1 VGISS
6 LFFLI
11 FIYVNKNLTI
21 VIPCKNE
28 GFLIIET
35 LLLLLSQK
43 EKFRIIIADSSDN
56 EESILLLKKYQ
67 KKYSKQIQITEG
79 GFPARARNNGAKLVD
94 TPYILFLDAD
104 IHIKQD
110 DLIVKCLNEMI
121 VGRYDLLT
129 CKFKTL
135 DGKFDWIYKI
145 FNVVQWF
152 SSKTTPFALGG
163 FMLFKTDTFNELK
176 GFNNE
181 DKIAEDYHLSSK
193 ISPSK
198 FRVENLFVYTPSR
211 RFEKK
216 GLWYMMKLMVMCW
229 WNRNND
235 DFFKQDFNYWI

>member
-1 VGISS
+1 M
-6 LFFLI
+6 
-11 FIYVNKNLTI
+11 NKQLTI

-28 GFLIIET
+28 SSLIIET
-35 LLLLLSQK
+35 LIFILEQT
-43 EKFRIIIADSSDN
+43 EKFKIIVADSST
-56 EESILLLKKYQ
+56 EQESINLLKEFQEKY
-67 KKYSKQIQITEG
+67 KEQIKIVG
-79 GFPARARNNGAKLVD
+79 GGLPSVARNKGAELVD
-94 TPYILFLDAD
+94 TPYVLFLDAD
-104 IHIKQD
+104 IHIKQN

-121 VGRYDLLT
+121 IGRYDLLT

-145 FNVVQWF
+145 FNVVQWV

-163 FMLFKTDTFNELK
+163 FMLFKTETFNKLK

-193 ISPSK
+193 IAPSK

-216 GLWYMMKLMVMCW
+216 SLRYMMKLMVMCW

-235 DFFKQDFNYWI
+235 EFFKQDFNYWI

>member
-1 VGISS
+1 M
-6 LFFLI
+6 
-11 FIYVNKNLTI
+11 NKQLTI

-28 GFLIIET
+28 SSLIIET
-35 LLLLLSQK
+35 LIFILGQT
-43 EKFRIIIADSSDN
+43 EKFKIIVADSSTDK
-56 EESILLLKKYQ
+56 ESIDLLKKFQ
-67 KKYSKQIQITEG
+67 KKYKEQIKIIG
-79 GFPARARNNGAKLVD
+79 GGLPSVARNKGAELVD
-94 TPYILFLDAD
+94 TPYVLFLDAD

-145 FNVVQWF
+145 FNVVQWV

-163 FMLFKTDTFNELK
+163 FMLFKTETFNKLK

-193 ISPSK
+193 NAPSK

-216 GLWYMMKLMVMCW
+216 SLRYMMKLMVMCW

-235 DFFKQDFNYWI
+235 EFFKQDFNYWI

>member
-1 VGISS
+1 M
-6 LFFLI
+6 
-11 FIYVNKNLTI
+11 NKDVTI

-28 GFLIIET
+28 GRLVIDT
-35 LLLLLSQK
+35 LNFIYCQNQK
-43 EKFRIIIADSSDN
+43 YKVIIADSSTEDG
-56 EESILLLKKYQ
+56 SILLLKKYQ
-67 KKYSKQIQITEG
+67 EKFGSHVTIVEG
-79 GFPARARNNGAKLVD
+79 GLPSVARNKGAELVD
-94 TPYILFLDAD
+94 TPYVLFLDAD
-104 IHIKQD
+104 IHIKQS
-110 DLIVKCLNEMI
+110 DLIVKCVNEM
-121 VGRYDLLT
+121 VKNDYDLLT

-145 FNVVQWF
+145 FNIIQWF

-163 FMLFKTDTFNELK
+163 FMLFKTETFKKLN

-193 ISPSK
+193 IHPNK

-216 GLWYMMKLMVMCW
+216 GLRYMIKLMFMCW

-235 DFFKQDFNYWI
+235 EFFKKDYNYWI

>member
-1 VGISS
+1 M
-6 LFFLI
+6 
-11 FIYVNKNLTI
+11 NKNITI

-28 GFLIIET
+28 GSLIIET
-35 LLLLLSQK
+35 LIFILSQT
-43 EKFRIIIADSSDN
+43 EKFKIIIADSSTDK
-56 EESILLLKKYQ
+56 ESIILLNEFQEKY
-67 KKYSKQIQITEG
+67 KEQIKIISG
-79 GFPARARNNGAKLVD
+79 GLPSVARNKGAELVK
-94 TPYILFLDAD
+94 TPYVLFLDAD

-110 DLIVKCLNEMI
+110 DLIVKCLNKMI
-121 VGRYDLLT
+121 IGRYDLMT
-129 CKFKTL
+129 CKFKTI

-145 FNVVQWF
+145 FNVIQWF

-163 FMLFKTDTFNELK
+163 FMLFKTDTFNKLN

-193 ISPSK
+193 IVPNK

-216 GLWYMMKLMVMCW
+216 GLWYMIKLMVMCW

-235 DFFKQDFNYWI
+235 EFFKQDFNYWI

>member
-1 VGISS
+1 M
-6 LFFLI
+6 
-11 FIYVNKNLTI
+11 NKQLTI

-28 GFLIIET
+28 SSLIIET
-35 LLLLLSQK
+35 LIFILGQT
-43 EKFRIIIADSSDN
+43 EKFKIIVADSSTDK
-56 EESILLLKKYQ
+56 ESIDLLKKFQ
-67 KKYSKQIQITEG
+67 KKYKEQIKIIG
-79 GFPARARNNGAKLVD
+79 GGLPSVARNKGAELVD
-94 TPYILFLDAD
+94 TPYVLFLDAD

-145 FNVVQWF
+145 FNVVQWV

-163 FMLFKTDTFNELK
+163 FMLFKTETFNKLK

-193 ISPSK
+193 IAPSK
-198 FRVENLFVYTPSR
+198 FRVANLFVYTPSR

-216 GLWYMMKLMVMCW
+216 GLWYMIKLMVMCW

>member
-1 VGISS
+1 M
-6 LFFLI
+6 
-11 FIYVNKNLTI
+11 NKQLTI

-28 GFLIIET
+28 SSLIIET
-35 LLLLLSQK
+35 LIFILGQT
-43 EKFRIIIADSSDN
+43 EKFKIIVADSSTDK
-56 EESILLLKKYQ
+56 ESIDLLKEFQEKYER
-67 KKYSKQIQITEG
+67 QIKIIG
-79 GFPARARNNGAKLVD
+79 GGLPSVARNKGAELVD
-94 TPYILFLDAD
+94 TPYVLFLDAD
-104 IHIKQD
+104 IHIKQN

-121 VGRYDLLT
+121 VGRYDLMT

-145 FNVVQWF
+145 FNVIQWF

-163 FMLFKTDTFNELK
+163 FMLFKTKTFNKLK

-193 ISPSK
+193 IAPSK
-198 FRVENLFVYTPSR
+198 FRVANLFVYTPCR

-216 GLWYMMKLMVMCW
+216 GLLYMIKLMIMCW

-235 DFFKQDFNYWI
+235 EFFKQDFNYWI

>member
-1 VGISS
+1 M
-6 LFFLI
+6 
-11 FIYVNKNLTI
+11 NKQLTI

-28 GFLIIET
+28 SSLIIET
-35 LLLLLSQK
+35 LIFILGQT
-43 EKFRIIIADSSDN
+43 EKFKIIVADSST
-56 EESILLLKKYQ
+56 EQESINLLKEFQEKY
-67 KKYSKQIQITEG
+67 KEQIKIIG
-79 GFPARARNNGAKLVD
+79 GGLPSVARNKGAELVD
-94 TPYILFLDAD
+94 TPYVLFLDAD
-104 IHIKQD
+104 IHIKQN

-121 VGRYDLLT
+121 IGRYDLLT

-135 DGKFDWIYKI
+135 EGKFGWVYKI

-163 FMLFKTDTFNELK
+163 FMLFKTETFNKLK

-193 ISPSK
+193 IAPSK

-216 GLWYMMKLMVMCW
+216 GVYWMIKLLIICW

>member
-1 VGISS
+1 M
-6 LFFLI
+6 
-11 FIYVNKNLTI
+11 TI

-28 GFLIIET
+28 GHLIIDT

-43 EKFRIIIADSSDN
+43 ENYKIIVADSSDA
-56 EESILLLKKYQ
+56 EESVLLLQKYKKKYN
-67 KKYSKQIQITEG
+67 KQIEIVEG
-79 GFPARARNNGAKLVD
+79 GFPAVARNKGAKLVE
-94 TPYILFLDAD
+94 TPYVLFLDAD

-110 DLIVKCLNEMI
+110 DIIAKCLSEII
-121 VGRYDLLT
+121 VGDYDLLT

-152 SSKTTPFALGG
+152 SSKTTPFSLGG
-163 FMLFKTDTFNELK
+163 FMLFKTETFKKLK

-193 ISPSK
+193 ILPKK
-198 FRVENLFVYTPSR
+198 FKVANHSVYTPSR

-216 GLWYMMKLMVMCW
+216 GLWYMIKLMIMCW

-235 DFFKQDFNYWI
+235 EFFKKDFNYWV

>member
-1 VGISS
+1 M
-6 LFFLI
+6 
-11 FIYVNKNLTI
+11 NKQLTI

-28 GFLIIET
+28 SSLIIET
-35 LLLLLSQK
+35 LIFILGQT
-43 EKFRIIIADSSDN
+43 EKFKIIVADSST
-56 EESILLLKKYQ
+56 EQESINLLKEFQEKY
-67 KKYSKQIQITEG
+67 KEQIKIIG
-79 GFPARARNNGAKLVD
+79 GGLPSVARNKGAELVD
-94 TPYILFLDAD
+94 TPYVLFLDAD
-104 IHIKQD
+104 IHIKQN

-121 VGRYDLLT
+121 IGRYDLLT

-135 DGKFDWIYKI
+135 EGKFGWVYKI

-163 FMLFKTDTFNELK
+163 FMLFKTETFNKLK

-193 ISPSK
+193 IAPSK
-198 FRVENLFVYTPSR
+198 FRVENLFVYTPCR

-216 GLWYMMKLMVMCW
+216 GLWYMIKLMVMCW

>member
-1 VGISS
+1 M
-6 LFFLI
+6 
-11 FIYVNKNLTI
+11 NKQLTI

-28 GFLIIET
+28 SSLIIET
-35 LLLLLSQK
+35 LIFILEQT
-43 EKFRIIIADSSDN
+43 EKFKIIIADSST
-56 EESILLLKKYQ
+56 EQESINLLKEFQ
-67 KKYSKQIQITEG
+67 KKYEEQIKIIG
-79 GFPARARNNGAKLVD
+79 GGLPSVARTKGAEMVD
-94 TPYILFLDAD
+94 TPYVLFLDAD

-145 FNVVQWF
+145 FNVIQWF

-176 GFNNE
+176 GFNDE

>member
-1 VGISS
+1 M
-6 LFFLI
+6 
-11 FIYVNKNLTI
+11 NKQLTI

-28 GFLIIET
+28 SSLIIET
-35 LLLLLSQK
+35 LIFILGQT
-43 EKFRIIIADSSDN
+43 EKFKIIVADSSTD
-56 EESILLLKKYQ
+56 EESINLLKEFKEKYEE
-67 KKYSKQIQITEG
+67 QIKIIG
-79 GFPARARNNGAKLVD
+79 GGLPSVARNKGVEMVD
-94 TPYILFLDAD
+94 TPYVLFLDAD
-104 IHIKQD
+104 IHIKQN

-121 VGRYDLLT
+121 IGRYDLLT

-135 DGKFDWIYKI
+135 EGKFDWIYKI

-163 FMLFKTDTFNELK
+163 FMLFKTETFNKLK

-198 FRVENLFVYTPSR
+198 FRVANLFVYTPCR

-216 GLWYMMKLMVMCW
+216 GLWYMIKLMVMCW

>member
-1 VGISS
+1 M
-6 LFFLI
+6 
-11 FIYVNKNLTI
+11 NKQLTI

-28 GFLIIET
+28 SSLIIET
-35 LLLLLSQK
+35 LIFILGQT
-43 EKFRIIIADSSDN
+43 EKFKIIVADSSTDK
-56 EESILLLKKYQ
+56 ESIELLKKFQ
-67 KKYSKQIQITEG
+67 KKYKEQIKIIG
-79 GFPARARNNGAKLVD
+79 GGLPSVARNKGAELVD
-94 TPYILFLDAD
+94 TPYVLFLDAD
-104 IHIKQD
+104 IHLKQD

-145 FNVVQWF
+145 FNVVQWV

-163 FMLFKTDTFNELK
+163 FMLFKTETFNKLK

-193 ISPSK
+193 IAPSK

-216 GLWYMMKLMVMCW
+216 SLRYMMKLMVMCW

-235 DFFKQDFNYWI
+235 EFFKQDFNYWI

>member
-1 VGISS
+1 M
-6 LFFLI
+6 
-11 FIYVNKNLTI
+11 NKQLTI

-28 GFLIIET
+28 SSLIIET
-35 LLLLLSQK
+35 LIFILGQT
-43 EKFRIIIADSSDN
+43 EKFKIIVADSSTDK
-56 EESILLLKKYQ
+56 ESIDLLKKFQ
-67 KKYSKQIQITEG
+67 KKYKEQIKIIG
-79 GFPARARNNGAKLVD
+79 GGLPSVARNKGAELVD
-94 TPYILFLDAD
+94 TPYVLFLDAD

-145 FNVVQWF
+145 FNVVQWV

-163 FMLFKTDTFNELK
+163 FMLFKTETFNKLK

-193 ISPSK
+193 IAPSK

-216 GLWYMMKLMVMCW
+216 GLWYMIKLMVMCW

-235 DFFKQDFNYWI
+235 EFFKQDFNYWI

>member
-1 VGISS
+1 M
-6 LFFLI
+6 
-11 FIYVNKNLTI
+11 NKQLTI

-28 GFLIIET
+28 SSLIIET
-35 LLLLLSQK
+35 LIFILEQT
-43 EKFRIIIADSSDN
+43 EKFKIIVADSST
-56 EESILLLKKYQ
+56 EQESINLLKEFQEKY
-67 KKYSKQIQITEG
+67 KEQIKIIG
-79 GFPARARNNGAKLVD
+79 GGLPSVARNKGAELVD
-94 TPYILFLDAD
+94 TPYVLFLDAD
-104 IHIKQD
+104 IHIKQN

-121 VGRYDLLT
+121 IGRYDLLT

-135 DGKFDWIYKI
+135 EGKFGWVYKI

-163 FMLFKTDTFNELK
+163 FMLFKTETFNKLK

-198 FRVENLFVYTPSR
+198 FRVANLFVYTPCR

-216 GLWYMMKLMVMCW
+216 GFFYMIKLMVMCW

>member
-1 VGISS
+1 M
-6 LFFLI
+6 
-11 FIYVNKNLTI
+11 NKQLTI

-28 GFLIIET
+28 SSLIIET
-35 LLLLLSQK
+35 LIFILGQT
-43 EKFRIIIADSSDN
+43 EKFKIIVADSSTDK
-56 EESILLLKKYQ
+56 ESIDLLKKFQ
-67 KKYSKQIQITEG
+67 KKYKEQIKIIG
-79 GFPARARNNGAKLVD
+79 GGLPSVARNKGAELVD
-94 TPYILFLDAD
+94 TPYVLFLDAD
-104 IHIKQD
+104 IHLKQD

-145 FNVVQWF
+145 FNVVQWV

-163 FMLFKTDTFNELK
+163 FMLFKTETFNKLK

-193 ISPSK
+193 IAPSK

-216 GLWYMMKLMVMCW
+216 GLWYMIKLMVMCW

-235 DFFKQDFNYWI
+235 EFFKQDFNYWI

>member
-1 VGISS
+1 M
-6 LFFLI
+6 
-11 FIYVNKNLTI
+11 NKDLTI

-28 GFLIIET
+28 GRLVIDTLIFILT
-35 LLLLLSQK
+35 QTD
-43 EKFRIIIADSSDN
+43 KFKIIVADSST
-56 EESILLLKKYQ
+56 EGSSISLLNKYERI
-67 KKYSKQIQITEG
+67 YPKQIKIISG
-79 GFPARARNNGAKLVD
+79 GLPSVARNKGAELVD
-94 TPYILFLDAD
+94 TPYVLFLDAD

-145 FNVVQWF
+145 FNVIQWF

-176 GFNNE
+176 GFNDE

>member
-1 VGISS
+1 M
-6 LFFLI
+6 
-11 FIYVNKNLTI
+11 NKQLTI

-28 GFLIIET
+28 SSLIIET
-35 LLLLLSQK
+35 LIFILGQT
-43 EKFRIIIADSSDN
+43 EKFKIIVADSSTDK
-56 EESILLLKKYQ
+56 ESIDLLKKFQ
-67 KKYSKQIQITEG
+67 KKYKEQIKIIG
-79 GFPARARNNGAKLVD
+79 GGLPSVARNKGAELVD
-94 TPYILFLDAD
+94 TPYVLFLDAD

-145 FNVVQWF
+145 FNVVQWV

-163 FMLFKTDTFNELK
+163 FMLFKTETFNKLK

-193 ISPSK
+193 IAPSK

-216 GLWYMMKLMVMCW
+216 GLWYMIKLMVMCW

-235 DFFKQDFNYWI
+235 EFFKQDFNYCI

>member
-1 VGISS
+1 M
-6 LFFLI
+6 
-11 FIYVNKNLTI
+11 NKQLTL

-28 GFLIIET
+28 SSLIIET
-35 LLLLLSQK
+35 LIFILGQT
-43 EKFRIIIADSSDN
+43 EKFKIIVADSST
-56 EESILLLKKYQ
+56 EQESINLLKEFQEKY
-67 KKYSKQIQITEG
+67 KEQIKIIG
-79 GFPARARNNGAKLVD
+79 GGLPSVARNKGAELVD
-94 TPYILFLDAD
+94 TPYVLFLDAD

-121 VGRYDLLT
+121 IGRYDLLT

-135 DGKFDWIYKI
+135 EGKFDWIYKI
-145 FNVVQWF
+145 FNVIQWF

-198 FRVENLFVYTPSR
+198 FRVENLFVYTPCR

-216 GLWYMMKLMVMCW
+216 GLWYMIKLMVMCW

>member
-1 VGISS
+1 M
-6 LFFLI
+6 
-11 FIYVNKNLTI
+11 NKNITI

-28 GFLIIET
+28 GSLIIET
-35 LLLLLSQK
+35 LIFILSQT
-43 EKFRIIIADSSDN
+43 EKFKIIIADSSTDK
-56 EESILLLKKYQ
+56 ESINLLNEFQEKY
-67 KKYSKQIQITEG
+67 KEQIKIVG
-79 GFPARARNNGAKLVD
+79 GGLPSVARNKGAELVK
-94 TPYILFLDAD
+94 TPYVLFLDAD

-110 DLIVKCLNEMI
+110 DLIVKCLNKMI
-121 VGRYDLLT
+121 IGRYDLMT
-129 CKFKTL
+129 CKFKTI

-145 FNVVQWF
+145 FNVIQWF

-163 FMLFKTDTFNELK
+163 FMLFKTDTFNKLN

-193 ISPSK
+193 IVPNK

-216 GLWYMMKLMVMCW
+216 GLWYMIKLMVMCW

-235 DFFKQDFNYWI
+235 EFFKQDFNYWI

>member
-1 VGISS
+1 M
-6 LFFLI
+6 
-11 FIYVNKNLTI
+11 NKQLTI

-28 GFLIIET
+28 SSLIIET
-35 LLLLLSQK
+35 LIFILGQT
-43 EKFRIIIADSSDN
+43 EKFRIIVADSSTDK
-56 EESILLLKKYQ
+56 ESIDLLKKFQ
-67 KKYSKQIQITEG
+67 KKYKEQIKIIG
-79 GFPARARNNGAKLVD
+79 GGLPSVARNKGAELVD
-94 TPYILFLDAD
+94 TPYVLFLDAD
-104 IHIKQD
+104 IHIKHD

-135 DGKFDWIYKI
+135 DGKLDWIYKI
-145 FNVVQWF
+145 FNVVQWY

-163 FMLFKTDTFNELK
+163 FMLFKTETFNKLK

-193 ISPSK
+193 IAPSK
-198 FRVENLFVYTPSR
+198 FRVANLFVYTPSR

-216 GLWYMMKLMVMCW
+216 GVYWMIKLLIVCW

-235 DFFKQDFNYWI
+235 EFFKQDFNYWI

>member
-1 VGISS
+1 M
-6 LFFLI
+6 
-11 FIYVNKNLTI
+11 NKDITI

-28 GFLIIET
+28 GSLIIET
-35 LLLLLSQK
+35 LVFILKQTENFK
-43 EKFRIIIADSSDN
+43 VIIADSSTDK
-56 EESILLLKKYQ
+56 ESIILLKEFQEKH
-67 KKYSKQIQITEG
+67 KEQIIIIG
-79 GFPARARNNGAKLVD
+79 GGLPSVARNKGAKMVD
-94 TPYILFLDAD
+94 TPYVLFLDAD

-121 VGRYDLLT
+121 LKRYDLLT

-135 DGKFDWIYKI
+135 DGKFDWTYKI
-145 FNVVQWF
+145 FNVIQWF

-181 DKIAEDYHLSSK
+181 DKIAEDYHISSK
-193 ISPSK
+193 INPNK
-198 FRVENLFVYTPSR
+198 FKVENLFVYTPSR

>member
-1 VGISS
+1 M
-6 LFFLI
+6 
-11 FIYVNKNLTI
+11 NKQLTI

-28 GFLIIET
+28 SSLIIET
-35 LLLLLSQK
+35 LIFILGQT
-43 EKFRIIIADSSDN
+43 EKFKIIVADSSTDK
-56 EESILLLKKYQ
+56 ESIDLLKKFQ
-67 KKYSKQIQITEG
+67 KKYKEQIKIIG
-79 GFPARARNNGAKLVD
+79 GGLPSVARNKGAELVD
-94 TPYILFLDAD
+94 TPYVLFLDAD

-145 FNVVQWF
+145 FNVVQWV

-163 FMLFKTDTFNELK
+163 FMLFKTETFNKLK

-193 ISPSK
+193 IAPSK